1 MCGEVR
7 KLRENMENI
16 LVPIQKSEEDNIIT
30 LPNGKRFPRKVYS
43 KYTVEELKEII
54 ACCNNYT
61 HIIQTLRINNYYH
74 KYLSKFIKD
83 NNVDISHFKRDE
95 KTKVPFKDRLTK
107 DSRKLHSSD
116 IKDYLVENNIVKYE
130 CAECQIGDTW
140 RGKPLSLQLDHINGD
155 HYDNRIENLRLMCP
169 MCHSQ
174 TDTYTG
180 RNLRRFEVKRCSSCE
195 KVLKI
200 DNSTLKCADCIA
212 KDRTKCTVCN
222 TNPRPGNWSKCAP
235 CRKKELPKR
244 MCKGCGKELKRLT
257 NKLEYHKKCY
267 KHSAM
272 KKVE

>member
-1 MCGEVR
+1 VWRGKRVAR
-7 KLRENMENI
+7 NMENI

-30 LPNGKRFPRKVYS
+30 LPNGKQFPRKVYS

-54 ACCNNYT
+54 ACCNNYV
-61 HIIQTLRINNYYH
+61 HIIETLQINKYYH
-74 KYLSKFIKD
+74 KYLVKFVEKYKI
-83 NNVDISHFKRDE
+83 DISHFKRSE
-95 KTKVPFKDRLTK
+95 NTKVPFKDRLTK

-116 IKDYLVENNIVKYE
+116 IKEYLVKNNIIKYE

-155 HYDNRIENLRLMCP
+155 HYDNRIENLRLLCP

-180 RNLRRFEVKRCSSCE
+180 RNLRRFEVKKCSSCD
-195 KVLKI
+195 KQVKI
-200 DNSTLKCADCIA
+200 DNSTLKCAECIA
-212 KDRTKCTVCN
+212 KDKIKCTICLDK
-222 TNPRPGNWSKCAP
+222 PRHSNWSKCKE
-235 CRKKELPKR
+235 CKYIELPKR
-244 MCKGCGKELKRLT
+244 MCKGCGKELKRAT

-272 KKVE
+272 KKEE